1 MFFELEKQVK
11 KDREALLAF
20 PLTPTAKNAP
30 APIDPFELVL
40 TEKKFELL
48 TEEELYKLAGT
59 AFVFDVE
66 CYINYFLMAFKS
78 LLTGKVIMFHRTREV
93 PLPDDPINF
102 IFNNCCVIGY
112 NSKVYDMTMCRFA
125 MVGFQTDFLKKISDK
140 LIFEE
145 ARGYDLERYY
155 KLGERSFNHIDLF
168 DVVPLQGSLKL
179 YAGRLHCKRMQD
191 LPYPHDAVLTEE
203 QMLEL
208 SKYCVNDLDNTE
220 LLVNELGQQLML
232 RFNMSQQY
240 GVDVRSKS
248 DAQIAEAVI
257 AAELFKWN
265 GRKVTRPE
273 VHEGRIYAYLVPSF
287 VKFHSPVLN
296 AITKVISEASFVV
309 NAAGSPEIPKV
320 IEGQKI
326 TINKTTYRIGIGGL
340 HSCEESVSYQ
350 SDDEFVLID
359 RDVVSYYPSII
370 LNQKLHPKHLGK
382 AFLNVYK
389 TLVER
394 RIEAKKSGDK
404 VVADSLKITINGSF
418 GKFGSKWSKLYAP
431 DLMIQVTITGQLALL
446 MLIDKIEHVG
456 IQVVSANT
464 DGVVIR
470 CPHSRRSELNDVI
483 AQWERETDF
492 QTEETIYKAI
502 FSRDVNNYICIKED
516 GKIKAKGA
524 FSKRGSAGDSALSR
538 NPENFVC
545 LNAVTDFLTKGI
557 PVEETIT
564 ACVNVRDF
572 VTVRNVKGGAA
583 KSGVYLGKCIR
594 WYFSTEMFGEINYVL
609 SGNKVPNSDGAKPLM
624 ELPEELPHDIDYAK
638 YIAKANEMLK
648 NIAATSQLQLPER
661 TQDHQS
667 DLHFLHS
674 IQS

>member
-40 TEKKFELL
+40 TEKKFEFM
-48 TEEELYKLAGT
+48 TEEELYTLAGT

-66 CYINYFLMAFKS
+66 CYVNYFLIAFKS
-78 LLTGKVIMFHRTREV
+78 LIIGKVIMFHRTRDIA
-93 PLPDDPINF
+93 LNDALLNF
-102 IFNNCCVIGY
+102 IFNNCCVVGY

-145 ARGYDLERYY
+145 QRGYDLERYY

-168 DVVPLQGSLKL
+168 DVMPLQGSLKL

-191 LPYPHDAVLTEE
+191 LPYPPDSVLTDE
-203 QMLEL
+203 QMREVA
-208 SKYCVNDLDNTE
+208 KYCVNDLDNTE
-220 LLVNELGQQLML
+220 LLIGEQGQQIML
-232 RFNMSQQY
+232 RYNMSQQY
-240 GVDVRSKS
+240 GIDLRSKS

-265 GRKVTRPE
+265 GRKVTRSE

-287 VKFHSPVLN
+287 VKFHSQALN
-296 AITKVISEASFVV
+296 DITKVISEASFVV

-350 SDDEFVLID
+350 SDDEFILID
-359 RDVVSYYPSII
+359 RDVRSYYPQII
-370 LNQKLHPKHLGK
+370 LNQKLCPKHLGK
-382 AFLNVYK
+382 AFLSVYK

-394 RIEAKKSGDK
+394 RIEAKKAFEDYGRAEDK

-431 DLMIQVTITGQLALL
+431 DLMIQVTLTGQLALL
-446 MLIDKIEHVG
+446 MLIDKIEYVG

-470 CPHSRRSELNDVI
+470 CPHSRRSKLNNVI
-483 AQWERETDF
+483 AEWERETNF
-492 QTEETIYKAI
+492 QTEETVYQAI

-538 NPENFVC
+538 NPENFIC
-545 LNAVTDFLTKGI
+545 LDAVTDYLTKGVPI
-557 PVEETIT
+557 EETINS
-564 ACVNVRDF
+564 CIDIRNF

-594 WYFSTEMFGEINYVL
+594 WYFSTEMLGEINYVL

-624 ELPEELPHDIDYAK
+624 ELPEKLPLDIDYAK

-648 NIAATSQLQLPER
+648 DIAAV
-661 TQDHQS
+661 
-667 DLHFLHS
+667 
-674 IQS
+674 